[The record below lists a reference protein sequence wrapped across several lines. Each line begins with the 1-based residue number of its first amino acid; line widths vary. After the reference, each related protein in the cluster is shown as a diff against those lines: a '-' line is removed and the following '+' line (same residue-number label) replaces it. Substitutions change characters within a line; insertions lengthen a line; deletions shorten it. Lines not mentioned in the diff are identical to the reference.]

1 MEHLEE
7 NRVGSAAEPS
17 DSLLGRGNGRFGLEL
32 SDNWIPVIITLVG
45 LLAWEWGSHT
55 GRISALFFPAP
66 TLIGQTILNQTL
78 DGTLLVHLFATL
90 NRVGLGVLFGSTA
103 GIALGLL
110 LGTSHRLRTVIEPFI
125 AATHP
130 IPKIAILPLILIL
143 MGIGESTKVFVAAM
157 GAFFPLVINTAA
169 GVRQINKIYF
179 EVAQNY
185 GASRWKVMLRVIL
198 PGSLPA
204 IMTGLLLAIN
214 ITLLLTIAVEM
225 VSAREGLGST
235 IWMAWQ
241 TMRSENLWASLV
253 VITLL
258 GIGSNLLLRLLA
270 RLFIPW
276 QVTADD

>member
-7 NRVGSAAEPS
+7 NRAGSAAEPAS
-17 DSLLGRGNGRFGLEL
+17 SVLNDGRWRFTL
-32 SDNWIPVIITLVG
+32 SDNWIPAVIALAG
-45 LLAWEWGSHT
+45 LLAWEWGAQV
-55 GRISALFFPAP
+55 GRISPLFFPAP
-66 TLIGQTILNQTL
+66 SVIGRTIYAQTV
-78 DGTLLVHLFATL
+78 DGTLPQHLLATL
-90 NRVGLGVLFGSTA
+90 MRVGLGLLFGGSA
-103 GIALGLL
+103 GILLGLAI
-110 LGTSHRLRTVIEPFI
+110 GASHRLRIIIEPFI

-169 GVRQINKIYF
+169 GVRQIEKIYF
-179 EVAQNY
+179 EVARNY
-185 GASRWKVMLRVIL
+185 GASRWKVLLRVIL

-214 ITLLLTIAVEM
+214 VTLLLTIAVEM
-225 VSAREGLGST
+225 VSAREGLGT
-235 IWMAWQ
+235 AIWMAWQ

-253 VITLL
+253 IITLL
-258 GIGSNLLLRLLA
+258 GIGFNLLLRLLT

-276 QVTADD
+276 QTTVGN

>member
-1 MEHLEE
+1 
-7 NRVGSAAEPS
+7 
-17 DSLLGRGNGRFGLEL
+17 
-32 SDNWIPVIITLVG
+32 
-45 LLAWEWGSHT
+45 
-55 GRISALFFPAP
+55 LFFPAP
-66 TLIGQTILNQTL
+66 SVIGRTIVEQTVEGSLPQN
-78 DGTLLVHLFATL
+78 LLATL
-90 NRVGLGVLFGSTA
+90 TRVGLGLLFGGTA
-103 GIALGLL
+103 GILLGLAI
-110 LGTSHRLRTVIEPFI
+110 GASRRLRVIIEPFI

-169 GVRQINKIYF
+169 GVRQIHKIYF

-185 GASRWKVMLRVIL
+185 GASRTKVLLRVIL

-204 IMTGLLLAIN
+204 IMTGLLLATN

-225 VSAREGLGST
+225 VTARDGLGAT
-235 IWMAWQ
+235 IWLAWQ

-253 VITLL
+253 LITLL
-258 GIGSNLLLRLLA
+258 GIGFNLLLRQLT

-276 QVTADD
+276 QANTEN

>member
-7 NRVGSAAEPS
+7 NRAGSAAEPAS
-17 DSLLGRGNGRFGLEL
+17 SVLNDGRWRFSL
-32 SDNWIPVIITLVG
+32 SDNWIPAIITLAG
-45 LLAWEWGSHT
+45 LLAWEWGAQV
-55 GRISALFFPAP
+55 GRISPLFFPAP
-66 TLIGQTILNQTL
+66 SVIGRTIVEQTVE
-78 DGTLLVHLFATL
+78 GTLPQHLLATL
-90 NRVGLGVLFGSTA
+90 TRVGLGMLFGGSA
-103 GIALGLL
+103 GILLGLAI
-110 LGTSHRLRTVIEPFI
+110 GASHRLRVIIEPFI

-169 GVRQINKIYF
+169 GVRQIHKIYF

-185 GASRWKVMLRVIL
+185 GASRLKVLLRVIL

-204 IMTGLLLAIN
+204 IMTGLLLATN

-225 VSAREGLGST
+225 VTARDGLGAT
-235 IWMAWQ
+235 IWLAWQ

-253 VITLL
+253 LITLL
-258 GIGSNLLLRLLA
+258 GIGFNLLLRWLT

-276 QVTADD
+276 QANTEN